1 MLWHKNDN
9 TIRQQQVKNKRQDNI
24 KTVNKIIWIQTPH
37 DIQQKIKS
45 NDYYRLHC
53 FTHNTVRTTVPIK
66 LDGSFY

>member
-24 KTVNKIIWIQTPH
+24 KTVNKMIWIQTPH

-45 NDYYRLHC
+45 NDYYRLHR
-53 FTHNTVRTTVPIK
+53 FTHDTVRTTVPIK